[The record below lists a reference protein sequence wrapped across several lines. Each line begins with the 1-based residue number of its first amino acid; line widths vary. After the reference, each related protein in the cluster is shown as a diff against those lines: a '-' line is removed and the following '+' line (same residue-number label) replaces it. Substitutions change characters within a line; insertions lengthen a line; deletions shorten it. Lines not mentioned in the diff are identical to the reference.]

1 MTQVEKIN
9 IKIIQS
15 HTFKKRNVW
24 RRITKSKTQG
34 TKLYTI
40 NLLVNKT
47 YLTILEIVLAIYVID
62 FFFVDKYVID
72 LKLFF
77 LKKIIE
83 IVSLI

>member
-1 MTQVEKIN
+1 MEKN
-9 IKIIQS
+9 YKEQ
-15 HTFKKRNVW
+15 
-24 RRITKSKTQG
+24 TQG